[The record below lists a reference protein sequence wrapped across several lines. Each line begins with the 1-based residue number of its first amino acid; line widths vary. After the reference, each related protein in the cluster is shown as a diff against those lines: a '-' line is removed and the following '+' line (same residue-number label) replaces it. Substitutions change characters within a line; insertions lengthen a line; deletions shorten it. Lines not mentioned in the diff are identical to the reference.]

1 MTGLYQKLLEKV
13 SKGEAA
19 DVFAAEESLGK
30 EDAERVL
37 ADKRKKA
44 RELAQYPLF
53 GEYPLVSIKEKIREV
68 LSEAYGES
76 FSLANPPAEADA
88 DIAIA
93 CFGLAKKS
101 KGDSKETAEKIA
113 GFISEKSLTL
123 VSEASASGGYVNI
136 RLDKTALAALALWQ
150 INQTKENYGA
160 SREGAGRLVV
170 VEDSSPNVAKSM
182 SVGHL
187 RSTIIGES
195 LKRIYEF
202 GGYTAVGINHLGDF
216 GTQFGKLLY
225 AYQAWRDETAFKK
238 NPIKE
243 MLRIYVK
250 FHEAAKEDLALD
262 EEARKLFLRLES
274 GDPELVKLWL
284 EFCVV
289 SLEEFEKI
297 YEKLGVK
304 IDLTLGESFYE
315 TILEAVAAELLDKK
329 IAMQNDDGS
338 VAVNFENDALP
349 SFLLKKK
356 DGSSLYAL
364 RDIAAAVFRIKTFA
378 PEKIIYV
385 VGGEQKLHFQQ
396 VFKTLALL
404 GYDAKIFRHDPF
416 GMVSLPEGKMST
428 REGRV
433 VFLKDLI
440 AEAKARS
447 LEIIRQKESDLP
459 RDEQERRAEKI
470 GTAAIIYNDLSQSR
484 ERNVVF
490 RWEDALNMEG
500 DSAPYLLYVYARAKS
515 ILAKAAQC
523 LEAGNLNI
531 VVTTERE
538 EKLLVLLARFP
549 EVIARAREEDAP
561 HTIAVYLNELARAF
575 NRFYAEDPVL
585 KAEGD
590 VKATR
595 LALVEAVAQVIR
607 NGLYLLNIG
616 TLERL

>member
-1 MTGLYQKLLEKV
+1 M
-13 SKGEAA
+13 
-19 DVFAAEESLGK
+19 FAAEESLGK
-30 EDAERVL
+30 EDAERAL
-37 ADKRKKA
+37 AQKREKA
-44 RELAQYPLF
+44 REFSQYPVLS
-53 GEYPLVSIKEKIREV
+53 EYPLVSIKEKIRKA
-68 LSEAYGES
+68 LIEAYGED
-76 FSLANPPAEADA
+76 FILAIPPAEADA

-101 KGDSKETAEKIA
+101 KEDSKETAKKISN
-113 GFISEKSLTL
+113 FVSKKSFSF
-123 VSEASASGGYVNI
+123 VSEASAAGGYANI
-136 RLDKTALAALALWQ
+136 RIDKTALGAAVLRQ
-150 INQTKENYGA
+150 INKIKESYGA
-160 SREGAGRLVV
+160 SREGADRLVV
-170 VEDSSPNVAKSM
+170 VEYSSPNVAKPM

-195 LKRIYEF
+195 LKRVYEF
-202 GGYTAVGINHLGDF
+202 GGYAAVGVNHLGDF
-216 GTQFGKLLY
+216 GTQFGKLLC

-238 NPIKE
+238 DPIKE
-243 MLRIYVK
+243 MLRLYVK
-250 FHEAAKEDLALD
+250 FHEAAKDDLALD

-315 TILEAVAAELLDKK
+315 TMLEAAADELLDKK
-329 IAMQNDDGS
+329 IATRNDDGS
-338 VAVNFENDALP
+338 VAVNFPDEVLP

-356 DGSSLYAL
+356 DSSSLYAL
-364 RDIAAAVFRIKTFA
+364 RDIASAVFRIKTFA

-396 VFKTLALL
+396 VFKTLALS
-404 GYDAKIFRHDPF
+404 GYDPKIFRHDSF

-433 VFLKDLI
+433 VFLEDLI

-447 LEIIRQKESDLP
+447 LEIIRQKEPDLP

-484 ERNVVF
+484 ERNIVF

-515 ILAKAAQC
+515 ILAKAGQC
-523 LEAGNLNI
+523 LESRSLNI

-538 EKLLVLLARFP
+538 EKLIVFLARFP
-549 EVIARAREEDAP
+549 EIVARAREEDAP
-561 HTIAVYLNELARAF
+561 HVIAVYLNELAQAF
-575 NRFYAEDPVL
+575 NRFYAEDSVL

-595 LALVEAVAQVIR
+595 LAIVKSVAQVIK
-607 NGLYLLNIG
+607 NGLYLLNIEI
-616 TLERL
+616 LERI